1 MRTICVWFPDWPLAG
16 MPEDVCGFV
25 YEEGR
30 AAGGETE
37 RIAAA
42 NRLAR
47 QAGVTIG
54 MGRRASEALCPIATS
69 KARDLGEETR
79 RFEPVVASL
88 EDLVP
93 RIEVVEPGLVLI
105 AFEGSL
111 RFYGGED
118 ILLDKVIGTAG
129 PGARVGLADGP
140 FAAYWAARTAVNE
153 PNVVENTMEF
163 LSRLDIS
170 VIDREEMIDTFR
182 WLGLTT
188 LGALGELPRA
198 AIASRFG
205 DEGLRAHRLA
215 TGEDRP
221 VNPRPIPPH
230 LAVEAHYDDPL
241 ESLDQVAFS
250 ARALSARLMNDLR
263 REGIAPHRVEIEA
276 ESARG
281 QVRRRVWRSA
291 DPFLEY
297 SLVERVWWQL
307 RAWVEGEGVEGGLV
321 RLRLDPSDLS
331 GRGRQLAL
339 LEQSEMGWETY
350 DANRPEAER
359 ALHRVQSLVGPDEVL
374 QGERQ
379 GGRMPGEQVLWFR
392 FGEEPTPAE
401 RDPLAPWPG
410 ATPGP
415 APALVPPEP
424 RPIDI
429 EWEGGM
435 PHRVRLGARWEQVV
449 NWAGPWRL
457 LGRWWKG
464 EEAAD
469 RYQIVTSA
477 GAFLVIVRGE
487 RTFLA
492 GIYD

>member
-1 MRTICVWFPDWPLAG
+1 MAGAPGHCLMRTICVWFPDWPLAG
-16 MPEDVCGFV
+16 MPEEVCGFV

-54 MGRRASEALCPIATS
+54 MGRRAAEALCPIATS

-79 RFEPVVASL
+79 RFEPVVALL

-105 AFEGSL
+105 AVEGSL

-140 FAAYWAARTAVNE
+140 FAAHWAARTAANE

-276 ESARG
+276 ESAHG

-297 SLVERVWWQL
+297 SLVEGLGELAGQVFLLSIEEVQGEDTTLFDQVVRVL
-307 RAWVEGEGVEGGLV
+307 IFADCDDDL
-321 RLRLDPSDLS
+321 LRLEGDLRDPAGSEPVELAVRANDAGDVEAVGDGLEDLTA
-331 GRGRQLAL
+331 RLIIHAL
-339 LEQSEMGWETY
+339 LPLCRNLRS
-350 DANRPEAER
+350 
-359 ALHRVQSLVGPDEVL
+359 V
-374 QGERQ
+374 
-379 GGRMPGEQVLWFR
+379 
-392 FGEEPTPAE
+392 PTVS
-401 RDPLAPWPG
+401 R
-410 ATPGP
+410 
-415 APALVPPEP
+415 
-424 RPIDI
+424 
-429 EWEGGM
+429 
-435 PHRVRLGARWEQVV
+435 
-449 NWAGPWRL
+449 
-457 LGRWWKG
+457 
-464 EEAAD
+464 
-469 RYQIVTSA
+469 
-477 GAFLVIVRGE
+477 
-487 RTFLA
+487 
-492 GIYD
+492 